1 MASLNSQSNAT
12 DQLNIATMLAINFTT
27 SVFTFNSQPY
37 IASAMLATISDDQ
50 FIDANLVK
58 LLNQWQA

>member
-12 DQLNIATMLAINFTT
+12 HQLNIATMLVIDLTT
-27 SVFTFNSQPY
+27 SVFTFNFQPY
-37 IASAMLATISDDQ
+37 IASAMLATIRDYQ